1 MHKDLSKIRGQISKA
16 QHENLGALR
25 RILKCKGSN
34 TLTEIALAKD
44 VQRSLRQFV
53 QYNPEYPSLL
63 RLIADCLHAM
73 NTPEEVPDGRF
84 LSKEILYP
92 THVNNTLYTHLR
104 MYSTCSCTTQH
115 LDYARLRL
123 DPENDQ
129 QDAPDVSF
137 DLLFVKGHS
146 SCAAKCQSRW
156 KEAKVLV
163 ARYEQLESLGIPL
176 TWCACL
182 RIGKTARNRPRRNG
196 FHSQ

>member
-1 MHKDLSKIRGQISKA
+1 MHRDFSKVRRQISKA
-16 QHENLGALR
+16 QNENLGALR
-25 RILKCKGSN
+25 RILEWKDSI
-34 TLTEIALAKD
+34 TPTEIALAKD
-44 VQRSLRQFV
+44 VQRSLHQFV

-73 NTPEEVPDGRF
+73 NTPEELPDGHL

-146 SCAAKCQSRW
+146 SCA
-156 KEAKVLV
+156 LV
-163 ARYEQLESLGIPL
+163 
-176 TWCACL
+176 
-182 RIGKTARNRPRRNG
+182 
-196 FHSQ
+196 FV